1 MLETLKNKP
10 KGVEIVLTG
19 RNAHEKVIEL
29 AHLVSEIKPVK
40 HYWDIGV
47 EAREGVEY

>member
-1 MLETLKNKP
+1 MLEVLKNKP
-10 KGVEIVLTG
+10 KKMEIVLTG
-19 RNAHEKVIEL
+19 RNAKPEIIDI

-47 EAREGVEY
+47 SAREGVEY